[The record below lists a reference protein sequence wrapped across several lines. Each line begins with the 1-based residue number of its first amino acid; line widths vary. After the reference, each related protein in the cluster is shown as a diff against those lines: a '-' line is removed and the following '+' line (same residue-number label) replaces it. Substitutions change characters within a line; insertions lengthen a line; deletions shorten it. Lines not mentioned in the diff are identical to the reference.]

1 MADKKELTKEQID
14 LNRELVDQLKELGDL
29 SDSYGKTLRKSLG
42 ISQDITL
49 IGDKLL
55 DENLKLNRSKKDQA
69 KVLLAQLKI
78 LTPMRQKVFGL
89 VDGFKNIKIQAQ
101 ALGAILQKNVLLLI
115 AGAAVALVTLFR
127 KVNKELAETRTL
139 LGVGAV
145 EALIIRTRVA
155 ALAEALKFSGLEAKD
170 ARESFEAIRTTFG
183 GLDVASNRFVLN
195 LAKAQLNT
203 GATAQQL
210 ADLLAIQESVTS
222 SSREAL
228 LAQIKTTSAAIRLE
242 GVAPDAVFR
251 QLAENAEAVALSI
264 NDGGNNL
271 IKAAVQARKLGV
283 EFKTVTGIADKLLNF
298 EESIES
304 QLKASV
310 LLGREINLDRAR
322 QLALN
327 NDLAGALEE
336 VVTQVGGEAEFNELN
351 RIQRQA
357 LADSV
362 GVSVQELSR
371 LVRDNANAGIQN
383 VGDSF
388 TDVETYQKQT
398 LEKLTKIE
406 QNTDKGAN
414 KTDSILKGFGFG

>member
-1 MADKKELTKEQID
+1 MARYTEEEKNIVQ
-14 LNRELVDQLKELGDL
+14 ELVDATKELADLDDELSKGLSKRLGLRKDLTEITTGILDIDNQKLKVSKDIARAQIVELRIL
-29 SDSYGKTLRKSLG
+29 SDIRKKTANIARGFRDIKVQAIAVGK
-42 ISQDITL
+42 
-49 IGDKLL
+49 
-55 DENLKLNRSKKDQA
+55 
-69 KVLLAQLKI
+69 V
-78 LTPMRQKVFGL
+78 
-89 VDGFKNIKIQAQ
+89 
-101 ALGAILQKNVLLLI
+101 LQKNIVLALAAFAI
-115 AGAAVALVTLFR
+115 GAVALFR

-139 LGVGAV
+139 LGVSAV
-145 EALIIRTRVA
+145 EAGAIRLRVA
-155 ALAEALKFSGLEAKD
+155 LLGEQLKFSGLEAKD
-170 ARESFEAIRTTFG
+170 VRESFEAIRSTFG
-183 GLDVASNRFVLN
+183 GIDVASNRFVKQ

-203 GATAQQL
+203 GATSQQL

-228 LAQIKTTSAAIRLE
+228 LAQIGATSAAIRLE

-251 QLAENAEAVALSI
+251 QLADNAEAVALSI
-264 NDGGNNL
+264 NDGGDNL
-271 IKAAVQARKLGV
+271 IRAAVQARKLGV
-283 EFKTVTGIADKLLNF
+283 EFKTVTGIADKLLDF
-298 EESIES
+298 ENSIES

-327 NDLAGALEE
+327 NDLSGALEE

-383 VGDSF
+383 VGNSF
-388 TDVETYQKQT
+388 TDVETYQKQS
-398 LEKLTKIE
+398 LESLVKIQENTQPVGDRIAKLIGVFE
-406 QNTDKGAN
+406 G
-414 KTDSILKGFGFG
+414 

>member
-29 SDSYGKTLRKSLG
+29 SDSYGKKLSESLG
-42 ISQDITL
+42 ITQDITL
-49 IGDKLL
+49 IGDELL
-55 DENLKLNRSKKDQA
+55 DKNLKLNRSEKDQA

-78 LTPMRQKVFGL
+78 LTPMRQKVTGL

-101 ALGAILQKNVLLLI
+101 ALGTILQKNVLLLI

-145 EALIIRTRVA
+145 EAGIIRLRVA
-155 ALAEALKFSGLEAKD
+155 GLAEALKFSGLEAKD
-170 ARESFEAIRTTFG
+170 ARESIEAIRTTFG
-183 GLDVASNRFVLN
+183 GLDVASNKFVLN

-271 IKAAVQARKLGV
+271 IRAAVQARKLGV

-398 LEKLTKIE
+398 LDKLTQIE
-406 QNTDKGAN
+406 LNTDKGAS
-414 KTDSILKGFGFG
+414 KTDSILKGFGF

>member
-145 EALIIRTRVA
+145 EAGIIRLRVA

-271 IKAAVQARKLGV
+271 IRAAVQARKLGV

-398 LEKLTKIE
+398 LDKLTQIE
-406 QNTDKGAN
+406 LNTDKGSK
-414 KTDSILKGFGFG
+414 KTDGILKGFGF

>member
-1 MADKKELTKEQID
+1 MARYTEEEKNIVQ
-14 LNRELVDQLKELGDL
+14 ELVDATKELADLDDELSKGLSKRLGLRKDLTEITTGILDIDNQKLKVSKDIARAQIVELRIL
-29 SDSYGKTLRKSLG
+29 SDIRKKTANIARGFRDIKVQAIAVGK
-42 ISQDITL
+42 
-49 IGDKLL
+49 
-55 DENLKLNRSKKDQA
+55 
-69 KVLLAQLKI
+69 V
-78 LTPMRQKVFGL
+78 
-89 VDGFKNIKIQAQ
+89 
-101 ALGAILQKNVLLLI
+101 LQKNIVLALAAFAI
-115 AGAAVALVTLFR
+115 GAVALFR

-139 LGVGAV
+139 LGVSAV
-145 EALIIRTRVA
+145 EAGAIRLRVA
-155 ALAEALKFSGLEAKD
+155 LLGEQLKFSGLEAKD
-170 ARESFEAIRTTFG
+170 VRESLEAIRTTFG
-183 GLDVASNRFVLN
+183 GIDVASNRFVKQ

-271 IKAAVQARKLGV
+271 IRAAVQARKLGV

-388 TDVETYQKQT
+388 TDVETYQKQS
-398 LEKLTKIE
+398 LERLIE
-406 QNTDKGAN
+406 IEKNTQPVGDRIKSLIG
-414 KTDSILKGFGFG
+414 IFEG

>member
-1 MADKKELTKEQID
+1 MARYTEEEKNITQEIVDATKELAD
-14 LNRELVDQLKELGDL
+14 LDDELSDGLSKRLGLGKELKFISENILDVDKGKLKTSKDIARAQIVELRIL
-29 SDSYGKTLRKSLG
+29 SDIRKRTANIARGFRDIKVQAIAVGK
-42 ISQDITL
+42 
-49 IGDKLL
+49 
-55 DENLKLNRSKKDQA
+55 
-69 KVLLAQLKI
+69 V
-78 LTPMRQKVFGL
+78 
-89 VDGFKNIKIQAQ
+89 
-101 ALGAILQKNVLLLI
+101 LQKNIVLALAAFAI
-115 AGAAVALVTLFR
+115 GAVALFR

-145 EALIIRTRVA
+145 EAGIIRLRVA
-155 ALAEALKFSGLEAKD
+155 GLAEALKFSGLEAKD

-228 LAQIKTTSAAIRLE
+228 LAQIETTSAAIRLE

-271 IKAAVQARKLGV
+271 IKAAIQARKLGV

-398 LEKLTKIE
+398 LDKLTQIE